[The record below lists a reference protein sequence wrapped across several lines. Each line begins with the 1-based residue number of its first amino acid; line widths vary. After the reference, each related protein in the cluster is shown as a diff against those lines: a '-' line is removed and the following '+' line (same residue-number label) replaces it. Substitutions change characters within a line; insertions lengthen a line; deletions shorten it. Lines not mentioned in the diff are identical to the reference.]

1 MLPNPITCPSSTPS
15 TRLCCFPPPSN
26 PSLALPILDTH
37 PRPSLL
43 LFPPFTNPPS
53 ALSPY
58 QALLAERFAWRRLHI
73 VHSDEPFAQS
83 IVQQLDDTIVARGG
97 ILHKPGHTAQRKKPD
112 PLPTAICAA
121 DRLSISTSAAITD
134 DDAMER
140 VAASLGALPSTSLR
154 VLVVIMGKTA
164 YGRWAKVANSHGVGT
179 GKLWALVG
187 AGGWLDHTVDA
198 DGALGFVPAMLPT
211 TETASSTASSAS
223 TSTTVSSSAASS
235 ASSASSSSPLPSS
248 SPSSS
253 WYRQF
258 AHDAVWTWARGL
270 NASLHEATTTTT
282 TTSQAAALDAF
293 LDPLARGGITAS
305 ALAPIFVDKVVSDT
319 VGFEGLS
326 GRVSLC
332 GASNAGSYCSG
343 TDGRTLTTLR
353 NSGGVGSSVAPMVA
367 PTRYGQRRV
376 VPRAAAEGTWQPMWQ
391 LMNLRNG
398 ALHAVRR
405 VVISAD
411 TNASVAKAV
420 WQTTNDKSDKRQDV
434 AAATKALAST
444 TTIGSAIDKVNLDL
458 IDNGCLSFRGC
469 INLNENYNTSSSV
482 ETKLAELDMLFPGI
496 IWPDGSQQA
505 RSGLEERDWERNYER
520 N

>member
-1 MLPNPITCPSSTPS
+1 M
-15 TRLCCFPPPSN
+15 
-26 PSLALPILDTH
+26 
-37 PRPSLL
+37 
-43 LFPPFTNPPS
+43 
-53 ALSPY
+53 
-58 QALLAERFAWRRLHI
+58 
-73 VHSDEPFAQS
+73 
-83 IVQQLDDTIVARGG
+83 
-97 ILHKPGHTAQRKKPD
+97 LHKPGHTAQRKKPD
-112 PLPTAICAA
+112 PLRTAICAA
-121 DRLSISTSAAITD
+121 DRLSISTSAALTD
-134 DDAMER
+134 DAAMER

-164 YGRWAKVANSHGVGT
+164 YGRWAKVANRHGVGT

-211 TETASSTASSAS
+211 TETASSITTTSSTSTSTALSSSSSSSSSSSAS
-223 TSTTVSSSAASS
+223 
-235 ASSASSSSPLPSS
+235 SSSSPLPSS

-253 WYRQF
+253 WYREF

-270 NASLHEATTTTT
+270 NASLHEATTTATT

-293 LDPLARGGITAS
+293 LDPLARGGIS

-353 NSGGVGSSVAPMVA
+353 NSRGVGSSVAPMVA
-367 PTRYGQRRV
+367 PVRYGQRRV
-376 VPRAAAEGTWQPMWQ
+376 VPLAAAEGTWQPTWQ
-391 LMNLRNG
+391 LMNMRDG
-398 ALHAVRR
+398 ALHTVRR
-405 VVISAD
+405 VVLSAD

-420 WQTTNDKSDKRQDV
+420 WQTTDDKSDKGQDV

-444 TTIGSAIDKVNLDL
+444 TTIGSAVDKVNLDL

-469 INLNENYNTSSSV
+469 LNLNENYNTSSSV

-505 RSGLEERDWERNYER
+505 RSVLEERDWERDYER
-520 N
+520 DYERGG

>member
-1 MLPNPITCPSSTPS
+1 M
-15 TRLCCFPPPSN
+15 
-26 PSLALPILDTH
+26 SLFH
-37 PRPSLL
+37 SSLL
-43 LFPPFTNPPS
+43 LSPSLQPLPRSAHPRHSLHVLYLPIYYPPLPSPPFPPSLPP
-53 ALSPY
+53 LSPY

-83 IVQQLDDTIVARGG
+83 IVQQLEDTLVARGG
-97 ILHKPGHTAQRKKPD
+97 MLHKPGHTAQRKKPD
-112 PLPTAICAA
+112 PLRTAICAA
-121 DRLSISTSAAITD
+121 DRLSISTSAALTD
-134 DDAMER
+134 DAAMER

-164 YGRWAKVANSHGVGT
+164 YGRWAKVANRHGVGT

-211 TETASSTASSAS
+211 TETASSITTTSSTSTSTALSSSSSSSSAS
-223 TSTTVSSSAASS
+223 
-235 ASSASSSSPLPSS
+235 SSSSPLPSS

-253 WYRQF
+253 WYREF

-270 NASLHEATTTTT
+270 NASLHEATTTATT

-293 LDPLARGGITAS
+293 LDPLARGGIS

-353 NSGGVGSSVAPMVA
+353 NSRGVGSSVAPMVA
-367 PTRYGQRRV
+367 PVRYGQRRV
-376 VPRAAAEGTWQPMWQ
+376 VPLAAAEGTWQPTWQ
-391 LMNLRNG
+391 LMNMRDG
-398 ALHAVRR
+398 ALHTVRR
-405 VVISAD
+405 VVLSAD

-420 WQTTNDKSDKRQDV
+420 WQTTDDTNDKGQDV

-444 TTIGSAIDKVNLDL
+444 TTIGSAVDKVNLDL

-469 INLNENYNTSSSV
+469 LNLNENYNTSSSV

-505 RSGLEERDWERNYER
+505 RSVLEERDWERDYER
-520 N
+520 GG